1 MVRPINCAKLSA
13 GLWLSCSAPLRQPY
27 KVHETGL
34 KRELTLNC
42 LIWRY
47 MLSKDWG
54 ERRKDQPPVITF
66 FGSLSLPCLACSL
79 KRRRA
84 SEKKNQYKRGSLI
97 AGEKEKNERKI
108 VPNKMVSFLRRPPE
122 EKKNKTR
129 RRGIKCNE
137 KEETAASACL

>member
-1 MVRPINCAKLSA
+1 MALYVVEGLGGKKKGPTA
-13 GLWLSCSAPLRQPY
+13 GNYVFWL
-27 KVHETGL
+27 
-34 KRELTLNC
+34 
-42 LIWRY
+42 
-47 MLSKDWG
+47 
-54 ERRKDQPPVITF
+54 
-66 FGSLSLPCLACSL
+66 SLSLPCLACSL